1 MDQYK
6 SRIITHSNQ
15 SRYQDG
21 TGVWKVGGAWSTSLS
36 STEYLYSQGHPFR
49 RENLGGG
56 DTGGEFFHSKQ
67 WLTTSAAEVNLQG
80 TRGGAVYRYQGPL
93 FAVPSLAPSN
103 LWTTLGS
110 PSRGYLNGL
119 GATAIARS
127 IPTNPCFDAA
137 QFIGELHEG
146 LPRAM
151 GVSLWRDRALRARSA
166 GGEYL
171 NVEFGW
177 KPLINDV
184 QKFAHAVKRSHKVL
198 TQYARDSGRKVRRRY
213 SFPSS
218 VTTSTVSDTNQPF
231 PAVDTALWKNGNTVF
246 PRTTSTTTQVDTWFS
261 GAFTYYLSVGSNSAD
276 RLDRHLQNA
285 NKLLGIRLTPDTL
298 WELAPWSWA
307 ADWVGNVGDIA
318 HNVSAFASDGLSMQ
332 YGYLMQRKTVSITRT
347 QTGVWPANYASPF
360 NLVNTFGS
368 ETQSRIAASPFGFG
382 LKFDT
387 LSGRQQAIVGALGLS
402 RAPRSTLRK
411 IT

>member
-6 SRIITHSNQ
+6 SRVVRFTGP
-15 SRYQDG
+15 SRFVDFTG
-21 TGVWKVGGAWSTSLS
+21 TWKVSTGTILE
-36 STEYLYSQGHPFR
+36 STEYMYSQGHRFR
-49 RENLGGG
+49 RNDLGGG
-56 DTGGEFFHSKQ
+56 DMGGEFFHFKNSFKTNIEHVSCFGARSG
-67 WLTTSAAEVNLQG
+67 TT
-80 TRGGAVYRYQGPL
+80 YRYEGPL
-93 FAVPSLAPSN
+93 FAVLSLAPSQ
-103 LWTTLGS
+103 TFTPLGS
-110 PSRGYLNGL
+110 PARAYLNGL

-127 IPTNPCFDAA
+127 IPTNPVFDAA

-177 KPLINDV
+177 KPLVSDL
-184 QKFAHAVKRSHKVL
+184 QKFARAVKTSHKVL
-198 TQYARDSGRKVRRRY
+198 TQYSRDSGRKIRRRY
-213 SFPSS
+213 YFPSE
-218 VTTSTVSDTNQPF
+218 VTTTTADSVVQVYPAIDVGMWHGNSTS
-231 PAVDTALWKNGNTVF
+231 F
-246 PRTTSTTTQVDTWFS
+246 PRTTIQTTQVDTWFS
-261 GAFTYYLSVGSNSAD
+261 GAFTYYLNVGQKPAD
-276 RLDRHLQNA
+276 RLDRHLQEA
-285 NKLLGIRLTPDTL
+285 NKLLGVRLTPDVL

-318 HNVSAFASDGLSMQ
+318 HNVSAFASDGLAMP
-332 YGYLMQRKTVSITRT
+332 YGYLMQEKSVQTVHTMRD
-347 QTGVWPANYASPF
+347 VWPKNFATPF
-360 NLVNTFGS
+360 NLVNEFGTI
-368 ETQSRIAASPFGFG
+368 TQARIAASPFGFG

-402 RAPRSTLRK
+402 RAPRSTLRR